1 VNKKNR
7 LLSII
12 KEIQNMYPHLDRL
25 MVTDLD
31 NPVSI
36 IITSE
41 ENLEN
46 IAEDYGIEMEEVTEF
61 FQGDSLEDQLD
72 QVNLFTNSDDDDKG
86 TLQ

>member
-1 VNKKNR
+1 MNKKNR